1 MASDHCATH
10 ANPGTMWLGF
20 IQEYKDQEEVEII
33 GGTILLKKKLKWAGK
48 SWIVFPSSQRMSP
61 KIFMNYKGK
70 DSNFTVE
77 KPGRHHFNRVIKV
90 NITNNKAY
98 ALHIKHNP

>member
-33 GGTILLKKKLKWAGK
+33 GGTILLKKK
-48 SWIVFPSSQRMSP
+48 IEMSRQKLNSISIISEDVP
-61 KIFMNYKGK
+61 QDIY
-70 DSNFTVE
+70 
-77 KPGRHHFNRVIKV
+77 
-90 NITNNKAY
+90 
-98 ALHIKHNP
+98 